1 MSLQLKHIFK
11 QSVTR
16 SECMKNMNIASGM
29 IGAGII
35 GGLGLAAFSASAS
48 VDTTSSK
55 TATQVAPV
63 QTEQT
68 QDKTASNSKKVEIKE
83 ATLACMACSNI

>member
-1 MSLQLKHIFK
+1 
-11 QSVTR
+11 
-16 SECMKNMNIASGM
+16 MKNMNIASGM

-55 TATQVAPV
+55 TATQVVPA
-63 QTEQT
+63 QTAQIEQT
-68 QDKTASNSKKVEIKE
+68 QDKTASSNKVEIKE

>member
-1 MSLQLKHIFK
+1 
-11 QSVTR
+11 
-16 SECMKNMNIASGM
+16 MKNMNIASGM
-29 IGAGII
+29 ISAGII

-55 TATQVAPV
+55 TATQVSPA

-68 QDKTASNSKKVEIKE
+68 EQTKDKTASNSRKVEIKE
-83 ATLACMACSNI
+83 VTLACMACSNI